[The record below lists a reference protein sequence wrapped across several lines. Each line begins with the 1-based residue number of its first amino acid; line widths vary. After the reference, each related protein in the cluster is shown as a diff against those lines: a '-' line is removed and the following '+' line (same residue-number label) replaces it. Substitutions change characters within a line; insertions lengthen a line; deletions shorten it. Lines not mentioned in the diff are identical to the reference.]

1 MMTDH
6 LLLRLRVPGSTRY
19 PNPMRWEEEND
30 EFQGFLA
37 ANNVNVVPV
46 ETKVRNV
53 EVALLA
59 AVVSVGR
66 MTETYAVVLK
76 IKAPAAPLRG
86 APIDLSNPFGIAW
99 AFGGMIFALVYCV
112 AGISVIGPFAEE
124 VESYIIYWSAE
135 KQQLFLKNIS
145 DLLAESKEGI
155 PNVGQTFYRSAMA
168 YGEYGRSNYSST
180 HARM

>member
-59 AVVSVGR
+59 VVVSVGR

-76 IKAPAAPLRG
+76 IKAPAAPLCG
-86 APIDLSNPFGIAW
+86 APIDCYGIAW

-112 AGISVIGPFAEE
+112 AGISVIT
-124 VESYIIYWSAE
+124 
-135 KQQLFLKNIS
+135 
-145 DLLAESKEGI
+145 SK
-155 PNVGQTFYRSAMA
+155 VVK
-168 YGEYGRSNYSST
+168 SST
-180 HARM
+180 SRRLVAD